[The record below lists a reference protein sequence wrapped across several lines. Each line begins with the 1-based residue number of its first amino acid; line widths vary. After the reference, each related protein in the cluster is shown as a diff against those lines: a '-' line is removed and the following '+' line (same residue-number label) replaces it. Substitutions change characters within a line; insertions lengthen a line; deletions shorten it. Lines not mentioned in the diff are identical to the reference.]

1 LVTQRMLKMYKKN
14 KKKWSQLILPHLYI
28 WLLAYYSL

>member
-14 KKKWSQLILPHLYI
+14 KNKWSQQISQQHCI
-28 WLLAYYSL
+28 

>member
-14 KKKWSQLILPHLYI
+14 KKKWSQQILQQHYI
-28 WLLAYYSL
+28 

>member
-14 KKKWSQLILPHLYI
+14 KKKWSQQTLQQHCI
-28 WLLAYYSL
+28 

>member
-14 KKKWSQLILPHLYI
+14 KKKWSQQILQQHCI
-28 WLLAYYSL
+28 

>member
-14 KKKWSQLILPHLYI
+14 KKKWSQLILQHHYI
-28 WLLAYYSL
+28 

>member
-14 KKKWSQLILPHLYI
+14 KKKWSQLILQPRYI
-28 WLLAYYSL
+28 